1 MEEVRRVHPSS
12 LFVSR
17 PKKSMNYRRNILT
30 FMALLSLSV
39 GTAIATQQ
47 VNAASDPFMDFFNK
61 DCVPQAQKAGMTKAE
76 AQQGCNCTIGTLRKK
91 YSSPAFTGLLTKYRS
106 GDANA
111 KKTLTTYGQ
120 TCFEEIL
127 DNVLFDN

>member
-1 MEEVRRVHPSS
+1 
-12 LFVSR
+12 
-17 PKKSMNYRRNILT
+17 MNYRRNILT
-30 FMALLSLSV
+30 FMALLSLSL
-39 GTAIATQQ
+39 GTAITTQQ
-47 VNAASDPFMDFFNK
+47 VNAASDPFTDFLNK

-76 AQQGCNCTIGTLRKK
+76 AQKGCNCTISTLRKK
-91 YSSPAFTGLLTKYRS
+91 YSLTAFTGLLTQYRN

-111 KKTLTTYGQ
+111 KKTLTGYGQ